1 MCAIGRA
8 APGSPTVPCI
18 SPKVLCRRLGLR
30 PKKSLGQ
37 HFLLHPDQARR
48 IVAALELGGS
58 ETVVEIGAGL
68 GALTVFLA
76 QAAAQIIALEMDAQ
90 LAQGL
95 RSEVLATFPN
105 VKVITQDA
113 LNFDFL
119 GLSRSLGHPLAVI
132 GNLPYQITSP
142 LLFKLI
148 GEKPAIST
156 MVFMVQQEVGQ
167 RLLAGPGSKDYGIL
181 SVLLQYH
188 TRMERLFTLGPNNFY
203 PPPQV
208 DSLVLRLQ
216 PDGTTLP
223 AEDQSFLTRVVKL
236 TFSQR
241 RKTLKN
247 TLAAQAAELGST
259 PEQILNTLEQLAIDP
274 QRRAE
279 TLSVDDFVRLSNA
292 LQQAREPG

>member
-1 MCAIGRA
+1 M
-8 APGSPTVPCI
+8 PFI

-48 IVAALELGGS
+48 IVAALELRGS

-76 QAAAQIIALEMDAQ
+76 QTAAQVIALEMDAQ

-95 RSEVLATFPN
+95 RSEVLAEAAN
-105 VKVITQDA
+105 VKVITQDV
-113 LNFDFL
+113 LDFDFL
-119 GLSRSLGHPLAVI
+119 GLSRSLGQPLAVI

-148 GEKPAIST
+148 AEKPAISR

-167 RLLAGPGSKDYGIL
+167 RLLAGPGNKDYGIL

-188 TRMERLFTLGPNNFY
+188 TRMARLFTLGPNNFY
-203 PPPQV
+203 PPPKV
-208 DSLVLRLQ
+208 DSLVLRLH
-216 PDGTTLP
+216 PDGAALR
-223 AEDQSFLTRVVKL
+223 ADDHAFLAQVVKL
-236 TFSQR
+236 AFSQR

-259 PEQILNTLEQLAIDP
+259 PEQVMTTLEQLAIDP
-274 QRRAE
+274 RRRAE

-292 LQQAREPG
+292 LKPVREPG

>member
-1 MCAIGRA
+1 M
-8 APGSPTVPCI
+8 PCI

-30 PKKSLGQ
+30 PQKSLGQ

>member
-1 MCAIGRA
+1 
-8 APGSPTVPCI
+8 VPCI

>member
-1 MCAIGRA
+1 M
-8 APGSPTVPCI
+8 

>member
-1 MCAIGRA
+1 M
-8 APGSPTVPCI
+8 PFV

-48 IVAALELGGS
+48 IVAALELQGP

-68 GALTVFLA
+68 GALTVLLA
-76 QAAAQIIALEMDAQ
+76 DAAAQVMALEMDAR

-95 RSEVLATFPN
+95 SSEVLADVAN
-105 VKVITQDA
+105 VKVITQDV
-113 LNFDFL
+113 LHFNFL
-119 GLSRSLGHPLAVI
+119 ELSQTINRPLPVI

-148 GEKPAIST
+148 AEKPALDT

-167 RLLAGPGSKDYGIL
+167 RLLAQPGTKDYGIL

-188 TRMERLFTLGPNNFY
+188 TRIERLFALGPNNFY
-203 PPPQV
+203 PPPKV
-208 DSLVLRLQ
+208 DSLVIRLR
-216 PDGTTLP
+216 PDGGTVTANDEVLF
-223 AEDQSFLTRVVKL
+223 AQVVKIA
-236 TFSQR
+236 FSQR

-247 TLAAQAAELGST
+247 TLAAQAAELRST
-259 PEQILNTLEQLAIDP
+259 PEQVLAVLEQLVIDP
-274 QRRAE
+274 KRRAE
-279 TLSVDDFVRLSNA
+279 TLRVADFVRLSNA
-292 LQQAREPG
+292 IHRLSESG